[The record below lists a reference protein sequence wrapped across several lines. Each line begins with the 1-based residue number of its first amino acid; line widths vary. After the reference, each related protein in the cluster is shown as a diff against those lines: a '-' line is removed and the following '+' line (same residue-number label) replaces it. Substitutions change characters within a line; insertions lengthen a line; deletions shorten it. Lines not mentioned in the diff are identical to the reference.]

1 MDIRSHDTDTVRF
14 ADNVNG
20 TAKATYLTK
29 ATPRYNYKICSEDGN
44 YLLIHQKDLDAFKK
58 AIAFAEEMWMRK

>member
-1 MDIRSHDTDTVRF
+1 MDIRKHDTDTIRF
-14 ADNVNG
+14 ADIDAG

-29 ATPRYNYKICSEDGN
+29 AASGYKICSEDRK
-44 YLLIHQKDLDAFKK
+44 YLLIYQKDLDAFKK